1 MTNKHTIIQDL
12 NTRYIKWPCAICSNF
27 VSKRYWIYSQKREQI
42 KIFSTCTSVGPL
54 SDTDQ
59 YQNWI
64 HLKSADSLLTLNILK
79 EHLEKADNNESFR
92 AAAVIQNLIRS
103 RMTYNPYTSGMP
115 SRIDFWIWMW
125 VDLFGGLTSKQ
136 LLGFTSLASFVMFL
150 SWCHFTGDISKSYS
164 LY

>member
-1 MTNKHTIIQDL
+1 MLDISNGPVL
-12 NTRYIKWPCAICSNF
+12 SNF
-27 VSKRYWIYSQKREQI
+27 VSKRYWIYSQKRKQI

-79 EHLEKADNNESFR
+79 EHLEKTDNNEPFR

-125 VDLFGGLTSKQ
+125 VDLFRGLTSKQ